1 MKKFLKILK
10 SIIFISIIIWGSLEL
25 NNIFIRKSL
34 SKPWDM
40 GNKIGG
46 FYNEKEDYNVMFF
59 GTSHS
64 YCSFEPLV
72 IYEKTGIKSYV
83 LASQSQPLK
92 ITANYIKDALKRKNP
107 RVIFVDI
114 NAAIYKIDE
123 DTSVVNSYCDYMP
136 LSLNKIKMIA
146 KKVPYKNKPSAILPL
161 VTYHSRWDELKDED
175 FNFNK
180 SSYSDYLKGYVL
192 LKNKSQSFSKG
203 DGDIDDFR
211 EGARNFNEKKYLE
224 ENLEAFDEIME
235 VANKNG
241 ARVIFVKTPI
251 YDYDLYSK
259 NIKYFE
265 KYLKEKNAEFV
276 DFNKFTKE
284 INLSKSDFYD
294 PHHLNVVGAEKFN
307 LFFIDFMEKNKI
319 FEENLA
325 SDKSWQENFKKY
337 NINKF

>member
-1 MKKFLKILK
+1 
-10 SIIFISIIIWGSLEL
+10 
-25 NNIFIRKSL
+25 
-34 SKPWDM
+34 
-40 GNKIGG
+40 
-46 FYNEKEDYNVMFF
+46 
-59 GTSHS
+59 
-64 YCSFEPLV
+64 
-72 IYEKTGIKSYV
+72 
-83 LASQSQPLK
+83 
-92 ITANYIKDALKRKNP
+92 
-107 RVIFVDI
+107 
-114 NAAIYKIDE
+114 
-123 DTSVVNSYCDYMP
+123 
-136 LSLNKIKMIA
+136 MIA

-241 ARVIFVKTPI
+241 TRVIFVKTPI